1 MNEHAIGCL
10 RHPGAACTRRSR
22 PGVFPALRL
31 HARRHR
37 RGASPVAQAGVS
49 MARIS
54 TTTNHVDGEQV
65 WPKEV
70 GLSLTRIVRIEGLN
84 REVQSSSEDLVSIQN
99 I

>member
-10 RHPGAACTRRSR
+10 RHPGAACTCGSKQT
-22 PGVFPALRL
+22 FFQSSACT
-31 HARRHR
+31 
-37 RGASPVAQAGVS
+37 RGDTGEASPVAQAGVS
-49 MARIS
+49 MARIG